1 MVISE
6 RNQPER
12 PGLGRFTPFM
22 RRVTYP
28 FAAALVV
35 QTEVMAAWAR
45 ARFRLPVHVLPNPVR
60 LPSWQATAQDHAGAT
75 TIVAAGRLVRQ
86 KGFDILVESFA
97 QIAQSHPAWTL
108 VIYGEGPERASLE
121 AQIRVL
127 GLSGRVSLPGV
138 TSDMPGA
145 LTRAGLFV
153 LSSRYEG
160 YPNVLV
166 EALAASC
173 PVVAT
178 DCPGAVAE
186 ILGGGE
192 YGLLVPPED
201 KQALAAALTRAISDQ
216 GLRGGLS
223 AQAREAVSGLDVGIV
238 GRRWL
243 ALFESLRV

>member
-1 MVISE
+1 M
-6 RNQPER
+6 
-12 PGLGRFTPFM
+12 
-22 RRVTYP
+22 
-28 FAAALVV
+28 
-35 QTEVMAAWAR
+35 
-45 ARFRLPVHVLPNPVR
+45 
-60 LPSWQATAQDHAGAT
+60 
-75 TIVAAGRLVRQ
+75 AAGRLRSAEGLRHPGQ
-86 KGFDILVESFA
+86 SAA

-145 LTRAGLFV
+145 LTETSGCSFSLRATK
-153 LSSRYEG
+153 S

-178 DCPGAVAE
+178 DCPGAVAD
-186 ILGGGE
+186 ILCGGE
-192 YGLLVPPED
+192 YGLLVSPED
-201 KQALAAALTRAISDQ
+201 THALAVALTRAISDQ

-238 GRRWL
+238 GRRWI
-243 ALFESLRV
+243 ALFDSLRE